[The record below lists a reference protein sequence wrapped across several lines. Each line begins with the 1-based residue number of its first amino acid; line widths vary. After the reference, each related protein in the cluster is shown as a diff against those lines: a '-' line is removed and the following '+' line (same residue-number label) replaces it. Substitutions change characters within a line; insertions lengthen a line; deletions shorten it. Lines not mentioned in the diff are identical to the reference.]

1 MADGWYYLKNSG
13 ESRGPFTGKQLREQ
27 AVSRELLPDDR
38 VRKGT
43 EGKWAFASQVSG
55 LFPQA
60 SSESGQLSPAKKAP
74 RAKVRQ
80 RLSSSS
86 IKVRSPRDNADTKKC
101 PYCAEEIKAAARKCR
116 HCGEMLDD
124 MEPSLAHDE
133 STSIRNAS
141 ERRNGKKQLAL
152 WCGIGVGALVIVG
165 MSVWFLLGPAMRIV
179 ALGFGQPVTTQLAE
193 SPEALPKEVEIENSS
208 ETVNAEYAIARLE
221 ELGLTLKR
229 DALDEIVG
237 VDDFELLF
245 DDPVIIDSDLTS
257 LRKTQI
263 TDEGLVLLQGIAITL
278 SGYQF
283 TNDGLF
289 HLQKVTNLQD
299 LTLDGTQITD
309 AGLVLLK
316 GLTNLQ
322 ALTLGPNENITDSG
336 LVHLRDLTNLQT
348 LRFDFNEDITDA
360 SLVHLKDL
368 TNLENLDLRE
378 TQITDAGLVH
388 LKGLTKL
395 LSLNLNSTQI
405 TDAGL
410 VHLEGL
416 TNLEHLFLS
425 AELTDSAVAELQK
438 ALPNCEISRRE
449 SSF

>member
-1 MADGWYYLKNSG
+1 
-13 ESRGPFTGKQLREQ
+13 
-27 AVSRELLPDDR
+27 
-38 VRKGT
+38 
-43 EGKWAFASQVSG
+43 
-55 LFPQA
+55 
-60 SSESGQLSPAKKAP
+60 
-74 RAKVRQ
+74 
-80 RLSSSS
+80 
-86 IKVRSPRDNADTKKC
+86 
-101 PYCAEEIKAAARKCR
+101 
-116 HCGEMLDD
+116 
-124 MEPSLAHDE
+124 
-133 STSIRNAS
+133 
-141 ERRNGKKQLAL
+141 
-152 WCGIGVGALVIVG
+152 
-165 MSVWFLLGPAMRIV
+165 
-179 ALGFGQPVTTQLAE
+179 
-193 SPEALPKEVEIENSS
+193 
-208 ETVNAEYAIARLE
+208 AEYAIARLE

-336 LVHLRDLTNLQT
+336 LVHLRDLTNLQN

-368 TNLENLDLRE
+368 TNL
-378 TQITDAGLVH
+378 QY
-388 LKGLTKL
+388 
-395 LSLNLNSTQI
+395 LSL
-405 TDAGL
+405 
-410 VHLEGL
+410 EG
-416 TNLEHLFLS
+416 
-425 AELTDSAVAELQK
+425 
-438 ALPNCEISRRE
+438 
-449 SSF
+449 